1 MRINWDRWRYKSNE
15 GVCMEVLGLIGLGI
29 DFENMPCWLYS
40 VIPMQAFE
48 PSTLYSFIVPSFND
62 MYL

>member
-1 MRINWDRWRYKSNE
+1 L
-15 GVCMEVLGLIGLGI
+15 VL
-29 DFENMPCWLYS
+29 N

-48 PSTLYSFIVPSFND
+48 PSTLYYLIVHSLND

>member
-1 MRINWDRWRYKSNE
+1 MHIDVDQPRNTNKDPLHVPNGPMTRYKTKPLKE
-15 GVCMEVLGLIGLGI
+15 ALVL
-29 DFENMPCWLYS
+29 N

-48 PSTLYSFIVPSFND
+48 PSTLYYLIVHSLND